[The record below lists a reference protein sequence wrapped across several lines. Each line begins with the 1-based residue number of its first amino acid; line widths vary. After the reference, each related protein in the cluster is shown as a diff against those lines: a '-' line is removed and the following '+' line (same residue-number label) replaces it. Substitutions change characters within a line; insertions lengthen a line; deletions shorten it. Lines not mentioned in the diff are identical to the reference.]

1 MIDVRFEEGGPQS
14 INQWGWAHLAFEE
27 GGPQCGASPKLSLKG
42 GGGAPLVSLACL
54 WLALTSRM

>member
-42 GGGAPLVSLACL
+42 GGGGTLS
-54 WLALTSRM
+54 